1 MPVRIRYVVPLV
13 LVAVLLLSVA
23 SCTDEDKLSSDD
35 VLMSFYDAVKEHTL
49 PDSERQDFL
58 KWWSPQL
65 ILGNARLV
73 EEGYYEL
80 SFPDMSLES
89 TEVWG
94 FDAASSE
101 FQPLNG
107 GALLSAIGF
116 FCEDRDD
123 TRMDCQLW
131 LTVLDA
137 LVEE

>member
-1 MPVRIRYVVPLV
+1 MLATAI
-13 LVAVLLLSVA
+13 LLSGA
-23 SCTDEDKLSSDD
+23 SCTNEDKPSSDD

-49 PDSERQDFL
+49 PDSERRDFL

-65 ILGNARLV
+65 ILGDPRLV

-80 SFPDMSLES
+80 SFPDMSLEF

-94 FDAASSE
+94 FDVASSE

-131 LTVLDA
+131 LAVLDA
-137 LVEE
+137 IVEE